1 MHWGTLEIKKF
12 RKEFRDFSVCPNRPL
27 SQHYLYNGE
36 SGNQEVT
43 NWGVGKSKMERKS
56 NFSSS
61 RMQLKFGWTLL
72 NNF

>member
-1 MHWGTLEIKKF
+1 MHWGTLEIKEF
-12 RKEFRDFSVCPNRPL
+12 RKEFRDFPFGPNRPL
-27 SQHYLYNGE
+27 SLQYLYDGE

-43 NWGVGKSKMERKS
+43 NWGAGKCKMEMRS

-61 RMQLKFGWTLL
+61 RMQLKFVWTLL